1 MKTRSRTPNEH
12 EHASTNTNWR
22 EAIERNEAY
31 GYFSAAWQEEV
42 TMAEWTLWAT
52 LFTLGTGMAILAIYL
67 ICRDRIEAV
76 NNRIVALEKEME
88 LARLREQANEKN
100 LSKILDAVME
110 LRESTGSQL
119 ENLRDRL
126 NQLRADTY
134 SQQSVDAA

>member
-1 MKTRSRTPNEH
+1 
-12 EHASTNTNWR
+12 
-22 EAIERNEAY
+22 
-31 GYFSAAWQEEV
+31 
-42 TMAEWTLWAT
+42 MA
-52 LFTLGTGMAILAIYL
+52 MLAIYL

-76 NNRIVALEKEME
+76 SNRMVALEKEME

-126 NQLRADTY
+126 NQLRAEMY

>member
-1 MKTRSRTPNEH
+1 
-12 EHASTNTNWR
+12 
-22 EAIERNEAY
+22 
-31 GYFSAAWQEEV
+31 
-42 TMAEWTLWAT
+42 MAEWTLWAI

-67 ICRDRIEAV
+67 IWRDRIEAV

-134 SQQSVDAA
+134 SQHSVDAA

>member
-1 MKTRSRTPNEH
+1 
-12 EHASTNTNWR
+12 
-22 EAIERNEAY
+22 
-31 GYFSAAWQEEV
+31 
-42 TMAEWTLWAT
+42 MAEWTLWAM

-67 ICRDRIEAV
+67 ICRDRIDAV

-100 LSKILDAVME
+100 LSKILDAVTE

>member
-1 MKTRSRTPNEH
+1 
-12 EHASTNTNWR
+12 
-22 EAIERNEAY
+22 
-31 GYFSAAWQEEV
+31 
-42 TMAEWTLWAT
+42 MAEWTLWAT
-52 LFTLGTGMAILAIYL
+52 LFSLGAGMAILAIYL

-119 ENLRDRL
+119 ENLRERL

>member
-1 MKTRSRTPNEH
+1 
-12 EHASTNTNWR
+12 
-22 EAIERNEAY
+22 
-31 GYFSAAWQEEV
+31 
-42 TMAEWTLWAT
+42 MA
-52 LFTLGTGMAILAIYL
+52 MLAIYL

-76 NNRIVALEKEME
+76 SNRMVALEKEME

-100 LSKILDAVME
+100 LSKILDAVLE

-126 NQLRADTY
+126 NQLRAEMY

>member
-1 MKTRSRTPNEH
+1 
-12 EHASTNTNWR
+12 
-22 EAIERNEAY
+22 
-31 GYFSAAWQEEV
+31 
-42 TMAEWTLWAT
+42 
-52 LFTLGTGMAILAIYL
+52 MAILAIYL
-67 ICRDRIEAV
+67 IWRDRIEAV

>member
-1 MKTRSRTPNEH
+1 
-12 EHASTNTNWR
+12 
-22 EAIERNEAY
+22 
-31 GYFSAAWQEEV
+31 
-42 TMAEWTLWAT
+42 MAEWTLWAT
-52 LFTLGTGMAILAIYL
+52 LFTLGSGMAMLAIYL
-67 ICRDRIEAV
+67 ICRDRIETV
-76 NNRIVALEKEME
+76 NNRIVALEREME

>member
-1 MKTRSRTPNEH
+1 
-12 EHASTNTNWR
+12 
-22 EAIERNEAY
+22 
-31 GYFSAAWQEEV
+31 
-42 TMAEWTLWAT
+42 MAEWTLWAI

-110 LRESTGSQL
+110 LRGSTESHL
-119 ENLRDRL
+119 ENLRHGLD
-126 NQLRADTY
+126 QLRAENY
-134 SQQSVDAA
+134 SHQSVDAA

>member
-1 MKTRSRTPNEH
+1 
-12 EHASTNTNWR
+12 
-22 EAIERNEAY
+22 
-31 GYFSAAWQEEV
+31 
-42 TMAEWTLWAT
+42 MAEWTLWAT

-67 ICRDRIEAV
+67 ICRDRIDAV

-100 LSKILDAVME
+100 LGKILDAVTE

>member
-1 MKTRSRTPNEH
+1 
-12 EHASTNTNWR
+12 
-22 EAIERNEAY
+22 
-31 GYFSAAWQEEV
+31 
-42 TMAEWTLWAT
+42 MAEWTLWAT

-67 ICRDRIEAV
+67 ICRDRIGAV

-126 NQLRADTY
+126 DQLRADTY

>member
-1 MKTRSRTPNEH
+1 M
-12 EHASTNTNWR
+12 
-22 EAIERNEAY
+22 
-31 GYFSAAWQEEV
+31 
-42 TMAEWTLWAT
+42 MAEWTLWAI

-67 ICRDRIEAV
+67 ICRDRLETFS
-76 NNRIVALEKEME
+76 NRIVALEKEME

-110 LRESTGSQL
+110 LRESTGNQL

-126 NQLRADTY
+126 NQLRAETY

>member
-1 MKTRSRTPNEH
+1 
-12 EHASTNTNWR
+12 
-22 EAIERNEAY
+22 
-31 GYFSAAWQEEV
+31 
-42 TMAEWTLWAT
+42 MAEWTLWAM

-67 ICRDRIEAV
+67 ICRDRMEAV
-76 NNRIVALEKEME
+76 NNRIVALEKEIE

-100 LSKILDAVME
+100 LSKILDAVTE

>member
-1 MKTRSRTPNEH
+1 
-12 EHASTNTNWR
+12 
-22 EAIERNEAY
+22 
-31 GYFSAAWQEEV
+31 
-42 TMAEWTLWAT
+42 MAEWTIWAT
-52 LFTLGTGMAILAIYL
+52 LFTLGIGMAILAIYL
-67 ICRDRIEAV
+67 ICRDRIEAA